1 MFRRKK
7 SQEPIVFKTD
17 EEIEKIADAGRV
29 VARVLHEMAQ
39 AVVPGITTMEL
50 AAIANRITD
59 EMGAKASFQGYRGFP
74 ASICASVNQ
83 QVIHG
88 IPNRIPLAEGDIIGL
103 DYGAYLNGFHADS
116 ALTVPVGAVSDNT
129 RQLLK
134 VTEDA
139 LWLAI
144 RMVRPGVNLGD
155 ISSAIQR
162 HCERYG
168 FSVVR
173 EMVGH
178 GIGRELH
185 EAPEVPNY
193 GKKGAGVTLKRG
205 MTFCIE
211 PMINAGRKD
220 VATLSDDWTIVT
232 QDGRPSAHFEH
243 TVAVTPGGVRVLT
256 LRPGQ
261 SL

>member
-1 MFRRKK
+1 MFNRKR
-7 SQEPIVFKTD
+7 SPEPILLKSD
-17 EEIEKIADAGRV
+17 EEIEKIAAAGKV
-29 VARVLHEMAQ
+29 VARVLDEMAQ
-39 AVVPGITTMEL
+39 AVKPGITTMEL

-74 ASICASVNQ
+74 ASICASVNE

-88 IPNRIPLAEGDIIGL
+88 IPNRIPLADGDIIGL
-103 DYGAYLNGFHADS
+103 DYGAYLNGYHADS
-116 ALTVPVGAVSDNT
+116 ALTVPVGAVSDQA

-139 LWLAI
+139 LWTAI

-162 HCERYG
+162 YCERYG

-178 GIGRELH
+178 GIGRDLH

-220 VATLSDDWTIVT
+220 VATLSDEWTIVT
-232 QDGRPSAHFEH
+232 QDGKPSAHFEH

>member
-1 MFRRKK
+1 MFRRTRQ
-7 SQEPIVFKTD
+7 SSNVILKTD
-17 EEIEKIADAGRV
+17 EEVEKIAVAGRV
-29 VARVLHEMAQ
+29 VARVLQEMAE
-39 AVVPGITTMEL
+39 AVKPGVTTMDLSAIATRITT
-50 AAIANRITD
+50 
-59 EMGAKASFQGYRGFP
+59 EMGAKPSFLGYRGFP
-74 ASICASVNQ
+74 APICASVNQ

-88 IPNRIPLAEGDIIGL
+88 IPNRIPLEEGDVVGL
-103 DYGAYLNGFHADS
+103 DYGAYLNGYHADS
-116 ALTVPVGAVSDNT
+116 ALSVPVGEVSDEVK
-129 RQLLK
+129 RLLK

-139 LWLAI
+139 MWLGV

-178 GIGRELH
+178 GIGRDLH
-185 EAPEVPNY
+185 EEPEVPNY
-193 GKKGAGVTLKRG
+193 GKKGASVTLKRG

-211 PMINAGRKD
+211 PMINAGRKE
-220 VATLSDDWTIVT
+220 VGTLSDEWTIVT
-232 QDGRPSAHFEH
+232 EDGKPSAHFEH

-256 LRPGQ
+256 LREGQ
-261 SL
+261 TV